1 MSAEEPSDLEQNGGF
16 SRLESTTLG
25 AEADQARLRDSA
37 LSERLGGPAPGSRGA
52 SARYLDELGR
62 RPRLPDALEQK
73 LLREAKDGD
82 PRARAQLVEAFL
94 PAIAS
99 VARVYRGRGDID
111 RLELMQEGVVGL
123 LRALE
128 RFEPERGVPFWGYAS
143 WWVRQAMQQLVA
155 ELTRPV
161 VLSDHALRQL
171 ARLRE
176 THAGHLRRH
185 RREPTPRELA
195 ADTGLSREEVENLLA
210 TERPARSLERS
221 PGGAADESVGSFG
234 ELLSDPLAEDE
245 YERVVAQVAAEEL
258 RGLLS
263 GLSERERRILSAHHG
278 LDGAQQSLREIA
290 TQLGLS
296 AERVRQVE
304 QRAIGKLRAGAG
316 VDGEGWTPIPTPER
330 HSNAGSS
337 TGGDE
342 AKRE

>member
-128 RFEPERGVPFWGYAS
+128 RFEPERGVPF
-143 WWVRQAMQQLVA
+143 
-155 ELTRPV
+155 
-161 VLSDHALRQL
+161 
-171 ARLRE
+171 
-176 THAGHLRRH
+176 
-185 RREPTPRELA
+185 
-195 ADTGLSREEVENLLA
+195 
-210 TERPARSLERS
+210 
-221 PGGAADESVGSFG
+221 
-234 ELLSDPLAEDE
+234 
-245 YERVVAQVAAEEL
+245 
-258 RGLLS
+258 
-263 GLSERERRILSAHHG
+263 
-278 LDGAQQSLREIA
+278 
-290 TQLGLS
+290 
-296 AERVRQVE
+296 
-304 QRAIGKLRAGAG
+304 
-316 VDGEGWTPIPTPER
+316 
-330 HSNAGSS
+330 
-337 TGGDE
+337 
-342 AKRE
+342 